1 MVRTP
6 ASTAVGAGS
15 IPGWGA
21 NIPHLLA
28 CSMARNTLNLALY
41 DAPKSNPGK

>member
-1 MVRTP
+1 MVSTL

-15 IPGWGA
+15 VPGWGA

-28 CSMARNTLNLALY
+28 CSMVKNTLNLALY
-41 DAPKSNPGK
+41 GAPKSNPGK